1 MNPDQLAAE
10 LTGATVSTQPIVERP
25 NGRACYLVNGSDGR
39 RWALKLYGHD
49 LDAYRTEKA
58 TLEQLAG
65 FDAPTPRVLAANTE
79 EAALLLSWV
88 GSQNLDA
95 VISHDRND
103 PQVSAALRSLLAIE
117 LIFANLSGSRGES
130 DHLIDGHLR
139 ERDRK
144 ELARTARACRLINPD
159 LFDAEDLLR
168 PIYEIAWQ
176 GSWNYGSLDCS
187 ASNLVSDGRSVAVID
202 FSVLGAEWVERR
214 LVSYLIA
221 SGARGEADRFT
232 CAVTTPLALDLIDLF
247 GYLGAGPYR
256 PELLGVH
263 RFLALL
269 TALDR
274 FESGPA
280 GPQSASRRSSLLA
293 ALAEPVARPDEVTE
307 LVHEMGLDRL
317 P

>member
-144 ELARTARACRLINPD
+144 ELAAHGQGLPVDQPRSLRCRGSAAAD
-159 LFDAEDLLR
+159 LRDRLAGILELR
-168 PIYEIAWQ
+168 
-176 GSWNYGSLDCS
+176 
-187 ASNLVSDGRSVAVID
+187 
-202 FSVLGAEWVERR
+202 
-214 LVSYLIA
+214 
-221 SGARGEADRFT
+221 
-232 CAVTTPLALDLIDLF
+232 LAGLF
-247 GYLGAGPYR
+247 G
-256 PELLGVH
+256 
-263 RFLALL
+263 
-269 TALDR
+269 
-274 FESGPA
+274 
-280 GPQSASRRSSLLA
+280 Q
-293 ALAEPVARPDEVTE
+293 
-307 LVHEMGLDRL
+307 
-317 P
+317 